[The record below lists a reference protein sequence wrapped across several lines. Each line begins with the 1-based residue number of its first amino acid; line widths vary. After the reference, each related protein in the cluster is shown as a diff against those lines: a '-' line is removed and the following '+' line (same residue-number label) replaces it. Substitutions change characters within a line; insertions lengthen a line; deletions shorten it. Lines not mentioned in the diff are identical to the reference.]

1 MNRSRSKLV
10 PKVVPSSI
18 QDSFIIRQK
27 LNYIS
32 TITSN
37 AEDKC
42 FTQLLSRV
50 LTQISLYICQN
61 IQSDTLNIHNDEW
74 KSIQS
79 HHQNSTATVF
89 VNKHFRAFRSDKRQ
103 AVSISDKKLVWK
115 HLNNE
120 RQLPIGVKV
129 FLLLMLL
136 GDNGVDV
143 VILVESIHTISERL
157 YNTTYGF
164 FLGKR
169 VTYPVVANYVRNTWG
184 KYGLVRSMF
193 SSSTGL
199 FSFQFSS
206 MDGLDAMLENGP
218 WFIRN
223 NPLILRKWHPD
234 ENLLKEDV
242 STIPIWVKLHGV
254 LVTTFSED
262 GLSTISTKLGTTL
275 MLDSYIA
282 DMWMQSWDRSGYA
295 RAVIELR
302 ADVEL
307 KDNIVAAMPKITMEG
322 YYTCNIHVEY
332 EWKPFRCACC
342 KVFGHVPE
350 ECLKNIGTDATKN
363 LKNTSQTPKGIPVG
377 QKIGFKPK
385 QVYQPVSKTSTAKTC
400 GKKMNNSESDKEGTI
415 NVSSGYTPIGEK
427 IDKIERQIFEGK
439 LRFVDDDGN
448 PLVPTVMDSDSKVEV
463 VFDETANLRISTS
476 GKEGSDKGYGTNS
489 WLEQWRDSYPD
500 NDDYDPYDDDMYEN
514 HDMSEHLQFISCH
527 SRVSYYP
534 IHNFLL
540 KSLLLIKSTTMA
552 VEDNPPPPLPP
563 TPTDKIIPFSI
574 PNKQVV
580 TTPSNAKALWDHLK
594 NLFHDNKDVKAINL
608 ENELRSIKIEKMTVK
623 EYCTKI
629 QAMANRLKNLDYEVS
644 EKNMVI
650 FAVNGLDSHFVTIAE
665 IICHRETFPTFEM
678 IRNMFLLKE
687 SSFNDDSTST
697 TFESSSSSLTILMT
711 SSSSNTKGQPM
722 SQSNINGILGA
733 SPVLYA
739 SQPTL
744 LPSAFSTMSLQDP
757 TWNMDTGATSH
768 LNSDARNLSTIF
780 NKHLFPS
787 IHVGDG
793 NSIPVTNT
801 DHSIIPS
808 HHRLLHLH
816 NVLVTPNIFKNL
828 ISVRQF
834 TRDNNYTIEFG
845 AFGFS
850 VNDFLT
856 RQILLRCDS
865 SGDLYPVTKS
875 SNLPVAFVSTSSSW
889 RQRLGHLGDEV
900 LRSLTYRYF
909 ISCNKEKSSHVCHAC
924 QLGKH
929 VKLPFHSSDSIV
941 TKCFDIIYSDLWTF
955 SIEFNAKLLDFRLAK
970 AGPTGDRTHVSTQ
983 VKGTHGY
990 ASREYIATLQLWGCF
1005 ARTTH
1010 WKGTIVL
1017 RRCIRTAKKDLF
1029 CICHLALLSTLKADL
1044 GLSTSFRLFKA
1055 AYHRNFTMRLF
1066 EVLFNTD
1073 TVITEANKKVASA
1086 THRTVRVGYTDAV
1099 WRDIDKRSSTKRG
1112 HVKRLRHDLMCL
1124 RELEMSLRGVLDPSG
1139 STIVQHS
1146 RSKHIDIRHHF
1157 IKEQVERKVIELYF
1171 VETKYQLA
1179 DIFTKALPRER
1190 FATLLPLLGVKQ
1202 MSPETLK
1209 ELQDESVS
1217 ESNGHTVADSIA
1229 ERLTRPTAYKFKT
1242 DCSIIPVWGRMPTKI
1257 ELTLEQSQQGVSNDV
1272 LSADRVESNNIPRTM
1287 KAQEIQ
1293 DKDFRK
1299 DFRTNSDI
1307 QDLPSKISSLSRE
1320 IVSKLSR

>member
-1 MNRSRSKLV
+1 LEYEHVSMNVTVLDE
-10 PKVVPSSI
+10 VVTPS
-18 QDSFIIRQK
+18 
-27 LNYIS
+27 
-32 TITSN
+32 
-37 AEDKC
+37 
-42 FTQLLSRV
+42 
-50 LTQISLYICQN
+50 
-61 IQSDTLNIHNDEW
+61 
-74 KSIQS
+74 
-79 HHQNSTATVF
+79 
-89 VNKHFRAFRSDKRQ
+89 AFRSDKRQ

-955 SIEFNAKLLDFRLAK
+955 SIVSSSGFKYYVLFLDYFSHYVWIYLPKHKSDMFGKFMHFRAYVKNQFKSEIKSFQCDHGGEFDNKQLHTLFSNNGIQFRFSCPKTSQQNGNAKRMICTINNVIRTLLFQAYLPPSFWVEALHMATYLLNLIPSTAINNKIPFTKLFQKEPNYSRLRIFGCLCYPHLHSHHKLAPR
-970 AGPTGDRTHVSTQ
+970 ATPCIFLGFLADH
-983 VKGTHGY
+983 HGY
-990 ASREYIATLQLWGCF
+990 
-1005 ARTTH
+1005 
-1010 WKGTIVL
+1010 
-1017 RRCIRTAKKDLF
+1017 RCLDLE
-1029 CICHLALLSTLKADL
+1029 T
-1044 GLSTSFRLFKA
+1044 
-1055 AYHRNFTMRLF
+1055 
-1066 EVLFNTD
+1066 
-1073 TVITEANKKVASA
+1073 NK
-1086 THRTVRVGYTDAV
+1086 
-1099 WRDIDKRSSTKRG
+1099 
-1112 HVKRLRHDLMCL
+1112 
-1124 RELEMSLRGVLDPSG
+1124 
-1139 STIVQHS
+1139 
-1146 RSKHIDIRHHF
+1146 
-1157 IKEQVERKVIELYF
+1157 
-1171 VETKYQLA
+1171 
-1179 DIFTKALPRER
+1179 
-1190 FATLLPLLGVKQ
+1190 
-1202 MSPETLK
+1202 
-1209 ELQDESVS
+1209 
-1217 ESNGHTVADSIA
+1217 
-1229 ERLTRPTAYKFKT
+1229 
-1242 DCSIIPVWGRMPTKI
+1242 II
-1257 ELTLEQSQQGVSNDV
+1257 
-1272 LSADRVESNNIPRTM
+1272 
-1287 KAQEIQ
+1287 
-1293 DKDFRK
+1293 
-1299 DFRTNSDI
+1299 
-1307 QDLPSKISSLSRE
+1307 LSRHVTFDE
-1320 IVSKLSR
+1320 TQFPHKSMTPSSPPSYEFS